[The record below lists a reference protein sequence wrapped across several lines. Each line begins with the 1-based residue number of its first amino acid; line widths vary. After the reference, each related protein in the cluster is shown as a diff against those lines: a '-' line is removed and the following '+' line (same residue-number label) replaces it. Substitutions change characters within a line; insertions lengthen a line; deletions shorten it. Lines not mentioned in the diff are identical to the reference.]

1 MSIRA
6 RITLVGVGVVTLV
19 ICCLSSTLYT
29 LISLGLDSGRDTELT
44 ARVDAVVDGVAT
56 AAREDLTPVAP
67 LAPIDPRSN
76 LDAFVMLLAEDGTV
90 LRATGQVSVPADVL
104 ATAKRTGRATTSIPI
119 AGGEPG
125 ETVRVQVRPWER
137 TDLSLSGYAVA
148 GQTSRQVAQDRV
160 GLFAL
165 FGASGLVTLVAA
177 SIAVWVAT
185 GRALRPL
192 REMAAMAD
200 EVGRSADLG
209 RRLPTPKAMTNGA
222 RRSRVDTVG
231 RLATSFN
238 AMMDRLQEAYARVA
252 GALTAQQRFT
262 ADASHEL
269 RTPLTTIRNNAE
281 FLLQHPDARDADRA
295 EALRDIAGESVR
307 MSRLIDNLLTLA
319 RADGGVQL
327 RREPVDVGA
336 VAEEVCRQAVALHP
350 ARAFTFAGPPAR
362 AVAGDVDMLT
372 QLMWILVD
380 NAVKFTVDGG
390 HIWVAVTQHGA
401 RVQLT
406 VADDGAGIPAGAEQR
421 IFDRFYRADQ
431 ARSGG
436 GAGLG
441 LAIAAWIVTAHG
453 GTVVAANNDRGGA
466 TFSVELPA
474 APRPDEPTAVPV
486 IMNYSS

>member
-19 ICCLSSTLYT
+19 ICCLSSTLFT

-44 ARVDAVVDGVAT
+44 ARVDAVVDDVAT

-90 LRATGQVSVPADVL
+90 LRATGQVSVPAEVL
-104 ATAKRTGRATTSIPI
+104 ATAKRTGRAATSIPI

-160 GLFAL
+160 GLFVL

-177 SIAVWVAT
+177 SAAVWVAT

-209 RRLPTPKAMTNGA
+209 RRLPTTKVN
-222 RRSRVDTVG
+222 DTVG

-295 EALRDIAGESVR
+295 EALRDIAAESVR

-336 VAEEVCRQAVALHP
+336 LAEEVCRQAVALHP
-350 ARAFTFAGPPAR
+350 ARAISFAGPPAR

-372 QLMWILVD
+372 QLMWILID
-380 NAVKFTVDGG
+380 NAVKYTVDGG
-390 HIWVAVTQHGA
+390 HVWVAVTQHGA
-401 RVQLT
+401 RVQIS
-406 VADDGAGIPAGAEQR
+406 VADDGTGIPAGAEQR